1 MTQRERYLAIAVGV
15 LVSLYVINIGYT
27 RVTKSLSVRE
37 NRLDDSTSDL
47 NSLNRTI
54 QVGERAASKLV
65 ALEKKS
71 LPSSKEQAEKQ
82 YLDWLQ
88 NLAEHAKLDKV
99 KVVLKPSAPLQAGAK
114 APAFASHEFQLTGEC
129 SMENVV
135 DLLASYYDR
144 DYLHRIKSLKLSPT
158 QQPGTVSL
166 DMSSQVLALSKADSN
181 QPAPK
186 ESSGRLVASLQ
197 DYKESILSRN
207 PFAPPNRGPDF
218 QTKRSHDVTIGK
230 PWTLALEAKDP
241 ENSRIRFELV
251 TSQDKLPKGLS
262 LSRGELSWEP
272 KEKGEYEVLVRAIDG
287 GWPRKSSDLKLTLK
301 AVEPP
306 PSPVEEKPAT
316 LDAASQAFLTGLV
329 SGRSGPQ
336 GWLRSKSEGLSI
348 DLYEGAEIAVGSV
361 KAKVIKINVRKDNVE
376 METEGNRWIFDM
388 DTSLAD
394 AFKKGQVD

>member
-27 RVTKSLSVRE
+27 KVTKSLTVRE

-54 QVGERAASKLV
+54 QVGERAASKIA

-71 LPSSKEQAEKQ
+71 LPSSREQAEKQ

-88 NLAEHAKLDKV
+88 NLAEQAKLDKV
-99 KVVLKPSAPLQAGAK
+99 KVVLKPSAPLQSGAK

-144 DYLHRIKSLKLSPT
+144 DYLHRIKSFKLSPT

-186 ESSGRLVASLQ
+186 DSSGRLVASLQ

-241 ENSRIRFELV
+241 ENSRIGFELV